1 MKKYILT
8 LMAGCVVWGGVGVAQ
23 TNPVSHPTNLMPS
36 VGLPILPLTNQSV
49 FTNALGFTNT
59 VVQVTNLSR
68 IQLSNVLSQLL
79 NLQTNIEETLP
90 VLVDIT
96 SNATFAIP
104 AGAQQTPG
112 IVAPLTMGTTGTLAP
127 NSLQGNVAQ
136 ARTIT
141 IGTEVFEIDP
151 PTFQALVTVRDN
163 LEQTLPV
170 LQALNGTTPSETNP
184 PVASATFTTQ
194 FAPLTNFPPPVS
206 GTFMGPLTNQSHLIT
221 NPSPF

>member
-1 MKKYILT
+1 MRMKKYILT
-8 LMAGCVVWGGVGVAQ
+8 LVAGCVLWGGVVGMAQ
-23 TNPVSHPTNLMPS
+23 SNISRQMSLIPS
-36 VGLPILPLTNQSV
+36 VVLPLTNQSV
-49 FTNALGFTNT
+49 LTNTLGFTNT

-79 NLQTNIEETLP
+79 SLQTNIEETLP
-90 VLVDIT
+90 VLVEIT

-127 NSLQGNVAQ
+127 NTVQTNALQV
-136 ARTIT
+136 RTIT
-141 IGTEVFEIDP
+141 VGTEVFDIDP
-151 PTFQALVTVRDN
+151 PTFQALITVRDN
-163 LEQTLPV
+163 LERTLPV

-184 PVASATFTTQ
+184 PVASATFTTA
-194 FAPLTNFPPPVS
+194 FPPLTNAPPAVN
-206 GTFMGPLTNQSHLIT
+206 GTFMGPLTNPSHIVT